1 MYYDISIL
9 KAYPLLINGA
19 IITLSIT
26 TIGVVFGFLLS
37 TVLLAASLSKIK
49 TISFLARLYIDTF
62 RSIPLVMVILGFYL
76 VAPKALNYFF
86 NFTGDIRYQAAII
99 TFVIF
104 EAAYYSEILRSGINA
119 ISKNQIQAAKALGF
133 TSQQIFRLILLPQA
147 FRNSFPALLTQS
159 IILFQDVSLVYVI
172 GLPDFFGMAV
182 KIGARDGEIVQSI
195 IFASLVYLIVCFVLQ
210 RLANHLE
217 QQHHPKIGKV
227 R

>member
-1 MYYDISIL
+1 MYFDISIL
-9 KAYPLLINGA
+9 KAYPLLVSGA

-26 TIGVVFGFLLS
+26 AIGVVCGFLLS
-37 TVLLAASLSKIK
+37 TILLAASLSKFK
-49 TISFLARLYIDTF
+49 SISLLARLYIDTF

-76 VAPKALNYFF
+76 VMPKALYYFF
-86 NFTGDIRYQAAII
+86 NITGDIRYQAAII

-104 EAAYYSEILRSGINA
+104 EAAYYTEILRSGINA

-133 TSQQIFRLILLPQA
+133 TSLQIFRLILLPQA
-147 FRNSFPALLTQS
+147 IRNSFPALLTQS

-182 KIGARDGEIVQSI
+182 KIGSRDGEIVESI
-195 IFASLVYLIVCFVLQ
+195 IFVSFVYLVVCFILQ
-210 RLANHLE
+210 RFVDHLE
-217 QQHHPKIGKV
+217 KLYHPKTGHA